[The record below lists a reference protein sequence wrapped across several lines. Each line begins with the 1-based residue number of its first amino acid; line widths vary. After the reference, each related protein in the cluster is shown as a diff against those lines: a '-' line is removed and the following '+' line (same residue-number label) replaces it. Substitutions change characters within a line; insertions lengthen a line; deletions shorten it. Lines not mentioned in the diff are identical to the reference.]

1 MCLIGLHYKAL
12 AGTVLLL
19 AANRDEYYRRP
30 SAALGPW
37 PDQPE
42 VFGGRDLQGGGSWLA
57 LHRNGRFA
65 AVTNVRMGLK
75 PPPQALSR
83 GSLVTDYVCGQL
95 SSLEFAHHLTQ
106 QSRSYA
112 PFNLLF
118 GRVDDLYCYH
128 SPRHTLTRLTHGVF
142 GLSNAQLNTSWP
154 KVERLKH
161 RLQGIKRLPAEEE
174 LFSWLQD
181 AEHPP
186 LETLPNTGVGTTLE
200 RLLSPVFIQSDDYGT
215 TSSTI
220 LMVRSRG
227 DVIISEQGY
236 HAGRPTQRNRFIFK
250 LDFTS

>member
-118 GRVDDLYCYH
+118 GRVD
-128 SPRHTLTRLTHGVF
+128 
-142 GLSNAQLNTSWP
+142 
-154 KVERLKH
+154 
-161 RLQGIKRLPAEEE
+161 
-174 LFSWLQD
+174 
-181 AEHPP
+181 
-186 LETLPNTGVGTTLE
+186 
-200 RLLSPVFIQSDDYGT
+200 
-215 TSSTI
+215 
-220 LMVRSRG
+220 
-227 DVIISEQGY
+227 
-236 HAGRPTQRNRFIFK
+236 
-250 LDFTS
+250 